1 MQKNNY
7 VGLRDVFEF
16 RYTPQGKAK
25 FQALL
30 DKHFYQRQ
38 IDDLIIL
45 DDLPETP
52 DELEGEDGFNG
63 KTI

>member
-45 DDLPETP
+45 DDLPVDPEQ
-52 DELEGEDGFNG
+52 LEGEEKF
-63 KTI
+63 KIKK